1 MKFYVNSRLVPEF
14 NWYLMVEERDGNAD
28 ERIENTLLINISL
41 SLAIMA
47 LVLLIAHFTLRA

>member
-1 MKFYVNSRLVPEF
+1 
-14 NWYLMVEERDGNAD
+14 MVEERDGNAD